1 MYSQPMLSKAAVA
14 LAEKLEPRTTLGM
27 TAAEL
32 ARKLGVT
39 PQAVSGWIKGKAVP
53 TPETLRALEDVTGI
67 PMRAWTEP
75 AVDASE
81 GRK

>member
-1 MYSQPMLSKAAVA
+1 MLSKAAVA
-14 LAEKLEPRTTLGM
+14 LGEKLEPRTALGM

-32 ARKLGVT
+32 ARKLGVS

-53 TPETLRALEDVTGI
+53 APEKLRALEDVTGI

-75 AVDASE
+75 A
-81 GRK
+81 